1 MVTAS
6 KTLIQNFISQLLTTL
21 ISLLF
26 KRFTTHLISS
36 KNNINKLGN
45 PTIEK
50 KQ

>member
-26 KRFTTHLISS
+26 KRFTTHLSS